1 MRTTID
7 LPDPLFR
14 EMKIRAAQQGLKLK
28 DLAASYIEAGL
39 RGQSVPATTAPR
51 RRAPLPA
58 AIPRDP
64 DQPLVPALSNRELN
78 AILEQDDQEILR
90 QSLSS
95 SSSQP

>member
-39 RGQSVPATTAPR
+39 RGPSAPASTAPR
-51 RRAPLPA
+51 GRAPLPA
-58 AIPRDP
+58 AILRDP
-64 DQPLVPALSNRELN
+64 DKPLIPALSNRELHTL
-78 AILEQDDQEILR
+78 LEQDDQENLPQAFLSPAR
-90 QSLSS
+90 Q
-95 SSSQP
+95 P

>member
-39 RGQSVPATTAPR
+39 RGTAAPASTAPR

-58 AIPRDP
+58 AILRDP
-64 DQPLVPALSNRELN
+64 EKPLIPALSNRELD
-78 AILEQDDQEILR
+78 AILEQEDQESLR
-90 QSLSS
+90 QALLSPPH
-95 SSSQP
+95 QP

>member
-39 RGQSVPATTAPR
+39 RGSSASASTAPR

-58 AIPRDP
+58 AILRDP

-78 AILEQDDQEILR
+78 AVLEQDDQEILR
-90 QSLSS
+90 QVFVSPSR
-95 SSSQP
+95 QP